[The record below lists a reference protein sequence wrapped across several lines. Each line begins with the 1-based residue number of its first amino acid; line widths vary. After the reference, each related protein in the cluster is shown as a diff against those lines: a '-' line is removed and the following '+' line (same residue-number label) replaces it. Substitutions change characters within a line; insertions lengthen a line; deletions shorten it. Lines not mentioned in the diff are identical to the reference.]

1 MHSQTKYGYLVQCI
15 LNYNMDTIL
24 WLAWYVLNREV
35 INYSCIPLKVF
46 ANAKMSLKR
55 HQLKAASSEG
65 GVNLRLK
72 VQNMV
77 FMTHITLVI

>member
-1 MHSQTKYGYLVQCI
+1 MDSQTKYGYLVQCI
-15 LNYNMDTIL
+15 LNYNMDKIL

-46 ANAKMSLKR
+46 ANVMSLKR
-55 HQLKAASSEG
+55 HQLKAASSER
-65 GVNLRLK
+65 GVKLRLK